1 MKRIPWLLIFLL
13 SLSVFQYQAFAS
25 DKTDFKKLM
34 SEYYAAW
41 ESGQSENAAKFY
53 AKDADLVFFDIAPFK
68 YAGWDEYKAG
78 SQKYFLD
85 AAKNVKF
92 ILGDDMKITERGNI
106 TIVTT
111 TFRLVGDMND
121 GSKIDIPGRQTSIW
135 EKRKGGWMIIHEHI
149 STPMPGIGPAP
160 AQ

>member
-1 MKRIPWLLIFLL
+1 MRRTPWLLGFVLAVTMIQF
-13 SLSVFQYQAFAS
+13 SVFAA

-34 SEYYAAW
+34 TDYYTAW
-41 ESGQSENAAKFY
+41 ESGSSENAAKFY

-68 YAGWDEYKAG
+68 YTGWEEYKAG

-92 ILGDDMKITERGNI
+92 LLGDDMKITQRGNL

-111 TFRLVGDMND
+111 TFRLVGDMKD

-135 EKRKGGWMIIHEHI
+135 EKRKEGWMIVHEHV
-149 STPMPGIGPAP
+149 STPMPGVGEPAK
-160 AQ
+160 